1 MSKKQTSSPA
11 DSGKR
16 DDRPTTSTAPPTDPS
31 SGTATGIP
39 ATGIPATGIPI
50 SAMLTELPQ
59 MLAACGLMIWGAI
72 NFFSNRESIGQ
83 ILLIVTSEQFDEF
96 QIGILALIMFLLVA
110 FAPFAVGMGWLYW
123 TLSKISGPLNSTTGK

>member
-11 DSGKR
+11 DSGKS
-16 DDRPTTSTAPPTDPS
+16 DDRPTSSTAP
-31 SGTATGIP
+31 ATGAAADTP
-39 ATGIPATGIPI
+39 AAGMPI

-110 FAPFAVGMGWLYW
+110 LAPFAVGMGWLYW
-123 TLSKISGPLNSTTGK
+123 TLSKISGPFAPAADK